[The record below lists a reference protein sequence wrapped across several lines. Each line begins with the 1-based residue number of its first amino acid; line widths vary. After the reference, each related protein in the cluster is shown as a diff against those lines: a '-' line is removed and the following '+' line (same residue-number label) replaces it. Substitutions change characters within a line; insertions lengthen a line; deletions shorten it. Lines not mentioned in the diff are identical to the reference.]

1 MNRIDATQYVT
12 LPDLSRLANLP
23 GINCN
28 QGLAAPML
36 RRNVLGDWGHGSP
49 RRRLAVPNLPQQ
61 WHSCGAKRI
70 RMTIDARLLA
80 VLIVLATAAPP
91 AGAQTLTLDLNGET
105 RAEALAQ
112 IVPDGSAEITWRNP
126 ALADEPVQGHF
137 EGSEQQV
144 LKEILAPADFV
155 AVYAEDNAELKIT
168 KLIVLDKEEASSGP
182 AQTTPVTEPPPN
194 QLQVQEQQKKQEQQQ
209 QELARRRQ
217 MLLQQRMQ
225 AKPNGMPAGVNGRM
239 PPAAQIMRRRLP
251 LMPEKQQ

>member
-1 MNRIDATQYVT
+1 
-12 LPDLSRLANLP
+12 
-23 GINCN
+23 
-28 QGLAAPML
+28 
-36 RRNVLGDWGHGSP
+36 
-49 RRRLAVPNLPQQ
+49 
-61 WHSCGAKRI
+61 
-70 RMTIDARLLA
+70 MTIDARLLA
-80 VLIVLATAAPP
+80 AVIVLAVAAPP
-91 AGAQTLTLDLNGET
+91 ARAQTVTLDLNGET

-155 AVYAEDNAELKIT
+155 AVYAGDSADLKIT
-168 KLIVLDKEEASSGP
+168 KLIVLDKEQAASGP

-194 QLQVQEQQKKQEQQQ
+194 QLQAQEQQKKQEQQQ

-217 MLLQQRMQ
+217 MLQQQRMQ
-225 AKPNGMPAGVNGRM
+225 ARPNGQPAGVVNGKM
-239 PPAAQIMRRRLP
+239 PPGAQIMRRRLP